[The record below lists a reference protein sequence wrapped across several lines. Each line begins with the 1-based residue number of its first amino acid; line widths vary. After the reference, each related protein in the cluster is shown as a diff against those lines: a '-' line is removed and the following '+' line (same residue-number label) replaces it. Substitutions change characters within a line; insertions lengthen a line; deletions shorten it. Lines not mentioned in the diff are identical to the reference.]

1 MDWRQTS
8 RRIVKLAVC
17 MSVLLLAIESS
28 ASLLDLSPLI
38 GQMSGPAPVANLP
51 RNSQG
56 INPKHIHAGRVR
68 LSTGNGYVYCDPD
81 ELQSGDYREVVMNG
95 VCVLVATSQ
104 WYARR
109 QANAPTND
117 VVQNPVGGGKAK
129 EPAMLLP
136 VKFEREG
143 GDKFAYRFELK
154 LVGVAPADSLPTVQK
169 DIARRMKDAYCQSFA
184 GTDRNALS
192 VLFPEYKQDG
202 ALVSGR
208 AVVVKNVEV
217 SSLQYDSEKGRGVIV
232 VRFVE
237 GQSAA
242 ARRMARQKIE
252 ALARDKNIA
261 LYPGEAPCDG
271 KYYLDNEK
279 IEDGNVLEIEFRIE

>member
-1 MDWRQTS
+1 
-8 RRIVKLAVC
+8 
-17 MSVLLLAIESS
+17 
-28 ASLLDLSPLI
+28 
-38 GQMSGPAPVANLP
+38 
-51 RNSQG
+51 
-56 INPKHIHAGRVR
+56 
-68 LSTGNGYVYCDPD
+68 
-81 ELQSGDYREVVMNG
+81 
-95 VCVLVATSQ
+95 
-104 WYARR
+104 
-109 QANAPTND
+109 
-117 VVQNPVGGGKAK
+117 
-129 EPAMLLP
+129 MLLP

-143 GDKFAYRFELK
+143 GDEFAYRFELK

-192 VLFPEYKQDG
+192 VLFPEYKQEG